1 MLNNMI
7 EIKLKGE
14 TKMVKEETMV
24 KDCLSDH
31 NKRIL
36 AVKVNNSIHSIYY
49 KLVEDSVVE
58 PITFYSDEGKRI
70 YARTLKLIFLK
81 ACYDLSLNMNKI
93 EFTNK
98 IQNNYFI
105 RFKQKIDKEL
115 IEDIREKMWNIIM
128 YNIRITKHK
137 LSYEGAKKVYK
148 SLGSE
153 HQLDNFRIKTKDN
166 YTFYECDNYYNYLY
180 GLVAPTTG
188 YITNFEIKP
197 YKDGAILFLPDD
209 DDIDKI
215 NTEVI
220 SNNVINEF
228 NKFKEFEK
236 NIEINSVSDLNMH
249 VLGDTISNDIRYAEL
264 NHSQRILEILKKITS
279 DKDIRA
285 IFIAGPSSSGKTTFS
300 QKLED
305 GLKIVGK
312 RAIHISMDNYF
323 HDLEKIPVV
332 DGKKDYE
339 SINNL
344 DLKLFSIQMNCLL
357 NGNSVRVPEYNFKCS
372 KKEFK
377 NNNVLYMSKN
387 DILIIEGIHAL
398 NPKVHELI
406 NAKSFKIYL
415 APLVTLGLDHFTKVS
430 SNDTRLIRRI
440 VRDSDT
446 RGVSPENTLSN
457 WKKVLD
463 GEKKNIFPYV
473 NLADAIFNT
482 NLVYELGVLK
492 PFAEKLLLK
501 IPENSMYYSD
511 ARRLYKLLNNFLPIE
526 TTHIPNDSILK
537 EFIGNGC
544 FKR

>member
-1 MLNNMI
+1 MLTNMI
-7 EIKLKGE
+7 KIEIECK
-14 TKMVKEETMV
+14 TKIVKEETMV
-24 KDCLSDH
+24 KDCLSDD
-31 NKRIL
+31 NNRIL

-105 RFKQKIDKEL
+105 RFKQQVDEDL

-137 LSYEGAKKVYK
+137 LSYEEARKVYK

-209 DDIDKI
+209 DNIDKI

-264 NHSQRILEILKKITS
+264 NHSQRILEILKKINS

-344 DLKLFSIQMNCLL
+344 DLKLFSIQMNSLL

-372 KKEFK
+372 KKEFN
-377 NNNVLYMSKN
+377 NNNVLYMSRN

-398 NPKVHELI
+398 NPKVHKLI

-446 RGVSPENTLSN
+446 RGVSPEDTLSN

-463 GEKKNIFPYV
+463 GERKNIFPYV

>member
-1 MLNNMI
+1 MI
-7 EIKLKGE
+7 EIKLQGE

-398 NPKVHELI
+398 NPKVHGLI

-446 RGVSPENTLSN
+446 RGVSPEDTLSN

>member
-1 MLNNMI
+1 MLSNMI
-7 EIKLKGE
+7 EIKFKDK
-14 TKMVKEETMV
+14 TKKVREETIV
-24 KDCLSDH
+24 KDCLNDYS
-31 NKRIL
+31 KKFL

-49 KLVEDSVVE
+49 KLVEDSVIE

-105 RFKQKIDKEL
+105 RFKQKVGNEL

-264 NHSQRILEILKKITS
+264 NHSQRILEILKKINS

-285 IFIAGPSSSGKTTFS
+285 IFIAGPSSSGETTFS

-332 DGKKDYE
+332 DGKKDYD

-398 NPKVHELI
+398 NPKVHRLI

-446 RGVSPENTLSN
+446 RGVSPEDTLSN

-492 PFAEKLLLK
+492 PFAKKLLLK

>member
-1 MLNNMI
+1 MLTNMI
-7 EIKLKGE
+7 KIEIEGK
-14 TKMVKEETMV
+14 TKIVKEETMV
-24 KDCLSDH
+24 KDCLSDD
-31 NKRIL
+31 NNRIL

-81 ACYDLSLNMNKI
+81 ACYDLSLDMNKI

-105 RFKQKIDKEL
+105 RFKQQVDEDL
-115 IEDIREKMWNIIM
+115 IEDIREKLWNIIM
-128 YNIRITKHK
+128 YNIRITKHT
-137 LSYEGAKKVYK
+137 LSYEGARKVYK

-209 DDIDKI
+209 DNIDKI

-264 NHSQRILEILKKITS
+264 NHSQRILEILKKINS

-344 DLKLFSIQMNCLL
+344 DLKLFSIQMNSLL

-372 KKEFK
+372 KKEFN
-377 NNNVLYMSKN
+377 NNNVLYMSRN

-415 APLVTLGLDHFTKVS
+415 APLLTLGLDHFTKVS

-446 RGVSPENTLSN
+446 RGVSPEDTLSN

-463 GEKKNIFPYV
+463 GERKNIFPYV

>member
-1 MLNNMI
+1 MLINMI
-7 EIKLKGE
+7 KIKIEGE
-14 TKMVKEETMV
+14 TKTVKEETMV
-24 KDCLSDH
+24 KDCLSDD

-105 RFKQKIDKEL
+105 RFKQQVDEDL

-137 LSYEGAKKVYK
+137 LSYEGARKVYK

-180 GLVAPTTG
+180 GLVAPSTG

-209 DDIDKI
+209 DNIDKI

-264 NHSQRILEILKKITS
+264 NHSQRILEILKKINS

-344 DLKLFSIQMNCLL
+344 DLKLFSIQMNSLL

-372 KKEFK
+372 KKEFN

-398 NPKVHELI
+398 NPKVHKLI

-446 RGVSPENTLSN
+446 RGVSPEDTLSN

-463 GEKKNIFPYV
+463 GERKNIFPYV

>member
-1 MLNNMI
+1 MLINMI
-7 EIKLKGE
+7 KIKIEGE
-14 TKMVKEETMV
+14 TKTVKEETMV
-24 KDCLSDH
+24 KDCLSDD

-105 RFKQKIDKEL
+105 RFKQQVDEDL

-137 LSYEGAKKVYK
+137 LSYEGARKVYK

-209 DDIDKI
+209 DNIDKI

-264 NHSQRILEILKKITS
+264 NHSQRILEILKKINS

-344 DLKLFSIQMNCLL
+344 DLKLFSIQMNSLL

-372 KKEFK
+372 KKEFN

-398 NPKVHELI
+398 NPKVHKLI

-446 RGVSPENTLSN
+446 RGVSPEDTLSN

-463 GEKKNIFPYV
+463 GERKNIFPYV

>member
-1 MLNNMI
+1 MMKI
-7 EIKLKGE
+7 EIEGK
-14 TKMVKEETMV
+14 TKTVKEETMV
-24 KDCLSDH
+24 KDCLSDD
-31 NKRIL
+31 NNRIL

-105 RFKQKIDKEL
+105 RFKQQVDEDL

-128 YNIRITKHK
+128 YNIRITKHE
-137 LSYEGAKKVYK
+137 LSYEGARKVYK

-209 DDIDKI
+209 DNIDKI

-249 VLGDTISNDIRYAEL
+249 VLGYTISNDIRYAEL
-264 NHSQRILEILKKITS
+264 NHSQRILEILKKINS

-344 DLKLFSIQMNCLL
+344 DLKLFSIQMNSLL

-372 KKEFK
+372 KKEFN
-377 NNNVLYMSKN
+377 NNNVLYMSRN

-446 RGVSPENTLSN
+446 RGVSPEDTLSN

-463 GEKKNIFPYV
+463 GERKNIFPYV

>member
-1 MLNNMI
+1 MLTNIIKI
-7 EIKLKGE
+7 EIEGK
-14 TKMVKEETMV
+14 TKIVKEETMV
-24 KDCLSDH
+24 KDCLSDD
-31 NKRIL
+31 NNRIL

-105 RFKQKIDKEL
+105 RFKQQVDEDL

-137 LSYEGAKKVYK
+137 LSYEGARKVYK

-209 DDIDKI
+209 DNIDKI

-264 NHSQRILEILKKITS
+264 NHSQRILEILKKINS

-344 DLKLFSIQMNCLL
+344 DLKLFSIQMNSLL

-372 KKEFK
+372 KKEFN
-377 NNNVLYMSKN
+377 NNNVLYMSRN

-398 NPKVHELI
+398 NPKVHKLI

-446 RGVSPENTLSN
+446 RGVSPEDTLSN

-463 GEKKNIFPYV
+463 GERKNIFPYV

>member
-1 MLNNMI
+1 MLTNMI
-7 EIKLKGE
+7 KIEIEGK
-14 TKMVKEETMV
+14 TKIVKEETMV
-24 KDCLSDH
+24 KDCLSDD
-31 NKRIL
+31 NNRIL

-105 RFKQKIDKEL
+105 RFKQQVDEDL

-128 YNIRITKHK
+128 YNISITKHK
-137 LSYEGAKKVYK
+137 LSYEGARKVYK

-209 DDIDKI
+209 DNIDKI

-264 NHSQRILEILKKITS
+264 NHSQRILEILKKINS

-305 GLKIVGK
+305 GLKIIGK

-344 DLKLFSIQMNCLL
+344 DLKLFSIQMNSLL

-372 KKEFK
+372 KKEFN

-446 RGVSPENTLSN
+446 RGVSPEDTLSN

-463 GEKKNIFPYV
+463 GERKNIFPYV

>member
-264 NHSQRILEILKKITS
+264 NHSQRILEILKKINS

-344 DLKLFSIQMNCLL
+344 DLKLFSIQMNSLL

-372 KKEFK
+372 KKEFN

-406 NAKSFKIYL
+406 KAKSFKIYL

-446 RGVSPENTLSN
+446 RGVSPEDTLSN

-526 TTHIPNDSILK
+526 TTHIPKDSILK